1 MGGVRIRVCV
11 SVVCKVS
18 ARIFA
23 CSIEFESGFLIGCW
37 GLSHI
42 LGIILRDYEV
52 RLVSVEL
59 ARLEKK

>member
-23 CSIEFESGFLIGCW
+23 FLIGCW